1 MEDMSMWLLPGPAEA
16 LEVPRAEKVANSDIQ
31 IGEMTLVTKRHR
43 ATALAASLLAF
54 VCVAMILSRHSRS
67 VAVQAT
73 APVDVDVAAVISTT
87 VTDYQ
92 DYSGRTEAID
102 RVEVR
107 PLVAGTIVGVHFA
120 DGALVKRGDLLFTI
134 DPRPFVAEVDRAS
147 AELAAA
153 RARDGYA
160 STEAARTQRL
170 LTDNAIAKRDYD
182 RAQNAA
188 RESAANVLSAQA
200 ALEKAKVN
208 LTYTSI
214 VAPVTG
220 RVSRAEMTLGNVV
233 SSGAD
238 APVLT
243 TLVSLSPIYASFDV
257 DEQTYLR
264 YLSHRDGPGIPVSL
278 GLADEVGF
286 SREGK
291 VDSVDNQMDPHSG
304 TIRVRAIFDNADYSL
319 VPGLYARI
327 KVGGGAP
334 HAAVL
339 VQTAAVGTDQD
350 KTYVLVVDPSN
361 RILYREVVIASERD
375 DGLSVVKS
383 GLSPGERIVVGGLQ
397 RVKAHDLARPHEV
410 AMAAT
415 VTSAGGASQS

>member
-1 MEDMSMWLLPGPAEA
+1 MKMVIKRNHAMA
-16 LEVPRAEKVANSDIQ
+16 LS
-31 IGEMTLVTKRHR
+31 
-43 ATALAASLLAF
+43 ASLLVLACL
-54 VCVAMILSRHSRS
+54 VMVLGRHGRS
-67 VAVQAT
+67 VAAGST

-92 DYSGRTEAID
+92 DYSGRTEAIN
-102 RVEVR
+102 RVEIR
-107 PLVAGTIVGVHFA
+107 PLVSGTIVGVHFA
-120 DGALVKRGDLLFTI
+120 DGALVKRGELLFTI

-160 STEAARTQRL
+160 STDAARAQRL

-182 RAQNAA
+182 RAQNTA
-188 RESAANVLSAQA
+188 REAAANVLSAQA
-200 ALEKAKVN
+200 ALEMAKIN
-208 LTYTSI
+208 LTYTNI
-214 VAPVTG
+214 VAPVAG

-233 SSGAD
+233 STGAN

-264 YLSHRDGPGIPVSL
+264 YLSRRSGSSIPVSM
-278 GLADEVGF
+278 GLANEVGF

-291 VDSVDNQMDPHSG
+291 VDSVDNQMDTGSG
-304 TIRVRAIFDNADYSL
+304 TIRVRAIFDNTDYSL

-339 VQTAAVGTDQD
+339 VQAAAVGTDQD
-350 KTYVLVVDPSN
+350 KTFVLVVNESN
-361 RILYREVVIASERD
+361 RILYREITIESER
-375 DGLSVVKS
+375 DGLSVVTS
-383 GLSPGERIVVGGLQ
+383 GLGPSEKIVVGGVQ
-397 RVKAHDLARPHEV
+397 RVKANDLVQPHEV
-410 AMAAT
+410 AIASSPNASQT
-415 VTSAGGASQS
+415 ASQS

>member
-1 MEDMSMWLLPGPAEA
+1 MKMVIKRNHAMA
-16 LEVPRAEKVANSDIQ
+16 LS
-31 IGEMTLVTKRHR
+31 
-43 ATALAASLLAF
+43 ASLLMI
-54 VCVAMILSRHSRS
+54 VCLAAIVGRHGHTIAAAS
-67 VAVQAT
+67 T
-73 APVDVDVAAVISTT
+73 APVDVDVAAVISTII
-87 VTDYQ
+87 TDYQ
-92 DYSGRTEAID
+92 QYSGRTEAIE
-102 RVEVR
+102 RVDIR

-134 DPRPFVAEVDRAS
+134 DPRPYVAEVDRAI

-160 STEAARTQRL
+160 STDAARAQRL
-170 LTDNAIAKRDYD
+170 LTDNAIAKREYD

-188 RESAANVLSAQA
+188 REAAANVLSAQA
-200 ALEKAKVN
+200 ALERAKVN

-214 VAPVTG
+214 VAPVAG

-233 SSGAD
+233 STGAN

-264 YLSHRDGPGIPVSL
+264 YLSHRGGSSVPVSM
-278 GLADEVGF
+278 GLANEVGF
-286 SREGK
+286 SREGEIN
-291 VDSVDNQMDPHSG
+291 SVDNQMDTGSG

-350 KTYVLVVDPSN
+350 KTFVLVVNESN
-361 RILYREVVIASERD
+361 RILYREVSIESER
-375 DGLSVVKS
+375 DGLSVVTS
-383 GLSPGERIVVGGLQ
+383 GLRPGEKIVVGGIQ
-397 RVKAHDLARPHEV
+397 RVKPNDLVKPHGV
-410 AMAAT
+410 AVAP
-415 VTSAGGASQS
+415 SANTLQTNS

>member
-1 MEDMSMWLLPGPAEA
+1 MTIKRNHVMALSASLL
-16 LEVPRAEKVANSDIQ
+16 V
-31 IGEMTLVTKRHR
+31 LVCL
-43 ATALAASLLAF
+43 ATALG
-54 VCVAMILSRHSRS
+54 SRHGRS
-67 VAVQAT
+67 IAATST
-73 APVDVDVAAVISTT
+73 APVDVDVAAVISTII
-87 VTDYQ
+87 TDYQ
-92 DYSGRTEAID
+92 HYSGRTEAIN
-102 RVEVR
+102 RVDIR
-107 PLVAGTIVGVHFA
+107 PLVPGTIVGVHFA

-134 DPRPFVAEVDRAS
+134 DPRPFVAEVDRAI

-160 STEAARTQRL
+160 STDAARAQRL

-188 RESAANVLSAQA
+188 REAAANVLSAQA
-200 ALEKAKVN
+200 ALERAKIN
-208 LTYTSI
+208 LTYTAI
-214 VAPVTG
+214 VAPVAG

-233 SSGAD
+233 STGAN

-264 YLSHRDGPGIPVSL
+264 YLSRRGGSSIPVAM
-278 GLADEVGF
+278 GLANEAGF

-291 VDSVDNQMDPHSG
+291 VNSVDNQMDTGSG
-304 TIRVRAIFDNADYSL
+304 TIRVRAIFDNTDDSL

-339 VQTAAVGTDQD
+339 VQAAAVGTDQD
-350 KTYVLVVDPSN
+350 KTFVLVVNESN
-361 RILYREVVIASERD
+361 RILYREVTIESER
-375 DGLSVVKS
+375 DGLSVVTS
-383 GLSPGERIVVGGLQ
+383 GLRPGEKIVVGGVQ
-397 RVKAHDLARPHEV
+397 RVKPNDLVKPHGV
-410 AMAAT
+410 AMAP
-415 VTSAGGASQS
+415 SANTAQTAS

>member
-1 MEDMSMWLLPGPAEA
+1 MVIKLNHTMA
-16 LEVPRAEKVANSDIQ
+16 LS
-31 IGEMTLVTKRHR
+31 
-43 ATALAASLLAF
+43 ASLLVFASLA
-54 VCVAMILSRHSRS
+54 VVLSRHSHSRS
-67 VAVQAT
+67 VGPGST

-92 DYSGRTEAID
+92 DYSGRTEAIN
-102 RVEVR
+102 RVEIR
-107 PLVAGTIVGVHFA
+107 PLVSGTIVGVHFA

-160 STEAARTQRL
+160 STDAVRAQRL

-182 RAQNAA
+182 RAQNTA

-200 ALEKAKVN
+200 ALERAKVN
-208 LTYTSI
+208 LTYTTI

-220 RVSRAEMTLGNVV
+220 RVSRAERTLGNVV
-233 SSGAD
+233 SSGGAD

-243 TLVSLSPIYASFDV
+243 TLVSLAPIYASFDV

-264 YLSHRDGPGIPVSL
+264 YLSRRDGSSIPVSL
-278 GLADEVGF
+278 GLANEAGF

-291 VDSVDNQMDPHSG
+291 IDSVDNQMDTSSG

-327 KVGGGAP
+327 KVGGGTP

-350 KTYVLVVDPSN
+350 KTFVLVVNRSN
-361 RILYREVVIASERD
+361 RILYREVAIESER

-383 GLSPGERIVVGGLQ
+383 GLSPGERIVVGGVQ
-397 RVKAHDLARPHEV
+397 RVKANDLVRPHEV
-410 AMAAT
+410 AMAAS
-415 VTSAGGASQS
+415 VNASHSPSQS